1 MKKKLLL
8 IIALMLLLV
17 GCGSK
22 EKFYL
27 EDSYYGDNKL
37 VEINNSELIKLEE
50 DKKDFVLFVYLP
62 GCSSCAE
69 FKTVLE
75 DFLKDNNISINTIS
89 ILENKD
95 TAVEDKVKFAP
106 SFLIYKDGKV
116 VDFLDSNSNEDMP
129 YFKDANNFKN
139 WLEKYVF
146 LSK

>member
-1 MKKKLLL
+1 MKKNLLL
-8 IIALMLLLV
+8 IVAVMLLLV

-37 VEINNSELIKLEE
+37 IEINNDDLKKLEE

-75 DFLKDNNISINTIS
+75 DFLTENNININYIS
-89 ILENKD
+89 ILDTDGTSVEN
-95 TAVEDKVKFAP
+95 KVKFAP
-106 SFLIYKDGKV
+106 SFMVYKDGKV
-116 VDFLDSNSNEDMP
+116 VDLLDSNSDEDLS
-129 YFKDANNFKN
+129 YFKSAESFKN
-139 WLEKYVF
+139 WLEKYIY

>member
-1 MKKKLLL
+1 
-8 IIALMLLLV
+8 MLLLV

-27 EDSYYGDNKL
+27 EDNYYGDNKL

-75 DFLKDNNISINTIS
+75 DFLKENNISINTIS

>member
-1 MKKKLLL
+1 MKKNLLL
-8 IIALMLLLV
+8 IVAIMLLLV

-37 VEINNSELIKLEE
+37 IEINNDDLKKLEE

-62 GCSSCAE
+62 GCSSCVE

-75 DFLKDNNISINTIS
+75 DFLTENNININYIS
-89 ILENKD
+89 ILDTDGTSVEN
-95 TAVEDKVKFAP
+95 KVKFAP
-106 SFLIYKDGKV
+106 SFMVYKDGKV
-116 VDFLDSNSNEDMP
+116 VDLLDSNSDEDLS
-129 YFKDANNFKN
+129 YFKSAESFKN
-139 WLEKYVF
+139 WLEKYIY

>member
-75 DFLKDNNISINTIS
+75 DFLKENNISINTIS

>member
-1 MKKKLLL
+1 MKKNLLL
-8 IIALMLLLV
+8 IVAIMLLLV

-37 VEINNSELIKLEE
+37 IEINNDDLKKLEE

-75 DFLKDNNISINTIS
+75 DFLTENNININYIS
-89 ILENKD
+89 ILDTDGTSVEN
-95 TAVEDKVKFAP
+95 KVKFAP
-106 SFLIYKDGKV
+106 SFMVYKDGKV
-116 VDFLDSNSNEDMP
+116 VDLLDSNSDEDLS
-129 YFKDANNFKN
+129 YFKSAESFKN
-139 WLEKYVF
+139 WLEKYIY

>member
-1 MKKKLLL
+1 MKKNLLL
-8 IIALMLLLV
+8 ILAVMLLLV

-27 EDSYYGDNKL
+27 EDNYYGDNKL
-37 VEINNSELIKLEE
+37 VEINNEDLKKLEE

-69 FKTVLE
+69 FKVVLE
-75 DFLKDNNISINTIS
+75 DFLKDNNIIINYIS
-89 ILENKD
+89 ILDSEG
-95 TAVEDKVKFAP
+95 TAVEKKVKYAP
-106 SFLIYKDGKV
+106 SFMVYKDGKV
-116 VDFLDSNSNEDMP
+116 VDLLDSNSNEDVS

-139 WLEKYVF
+139 WLENYIF

>member
-69 FKTVLE
+69 FKTVLNEFTE
-75 DFLKDNNISINTIS
+75 DEDMMVYSIS
-89 ILENKD
+89 ILDLKG
-95 TAVEDKVKFAP
+95 TQAEDLDFAP
-106 SFLIYKDGKV
+106 SFIVYKEGKA
-116 VDFLDSNSNEDMP
+116 VDMLDPASNDDMP
-129 YFKDANNFKN
+129 YFESADKFKE
-139 WLEKYVF
+139 WLEEYVY
-146 LSK
+146 LEK

>member
-27 EDSYYGDNKL
+27 EDNYYGDNKL

-75 DFLKDNNISINTIS
+75 DFLKENNISINTIS

>member
-1 MKKKLLL
+1 MKKNLLL
-8 IIALMLLLV
+8 IVAVMLLLV

-37 VEINNSELIKLEE
+37 IEINNDDLKKLEE

-75 DFLKDNNISINTIS
+75 DFLTENNININYIS
-89 ILENKD
+89 ILDTDGTNVEN
-95 TAVEDKVKFAP
+95 KVKFAP
-106 SFLIYKDGKV
+106 SFMVYKDGKV
-116 VDFLDSNSNEDMP
+116 VDLLDSNSDEDLS
-129 YFKDANNFKN
+129 YFKSAESFKN
-139 WLEKYVF
+139 WLEKYIY

>member
-1 MKKKLLL
+1 MRKNLLL
-8 IIALMLLLV
+8 IVAVMLLLV

-37 VEINNSELIKLEE
+37 IEINNDDLKKLEE
-50 DKKDFVLFVYLP
+50 DNKDFVLFVYLP

-75 DFLKDNNISINTIS
+75 DFLTENNININYIS
-89 ILENKD
+89 ILDTDGTSVEN
-95 TAVEDKVKFAP
+95 KVKFAP
-106 SFLIYKDGKV
+106 SFMVYKDGKV
-116 VDFLDSNSNEDMP
+116 VDLLDSNSDEDLS
-129 YFKDANNFKN
+129 YFKSAESFKN
-139 WLEKYVF
+139 WLEKYIY